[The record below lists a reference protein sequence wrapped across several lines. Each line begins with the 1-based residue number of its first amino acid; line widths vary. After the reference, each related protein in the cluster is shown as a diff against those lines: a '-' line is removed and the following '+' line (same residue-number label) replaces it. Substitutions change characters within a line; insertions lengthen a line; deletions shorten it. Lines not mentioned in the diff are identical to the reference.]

1 MSARTERIERVYTE
15 SEALARMDEL
25 VALLQDAVRDG
36 ASIGFLW
43 PMDRAVAEG
52 FWRGVARE
60 TGEGSRALLLA
71 LEDEKVIGTIQ
82 LGLCMRP
89 NGLHRAE
96 VQKLMVHT
104 GWRRRGL
111 GNALM
116 GAIEAVARE
125 QKRSL
130 LYLDTEPGKPA
141 EAMYERLGWTRA
153 GEIPDYACTPDGHRH
168 STVIFYRNL

>member
-1 MSARTERIERVYTE
+1 MSASTEHIERITTE
-15 SEALARMDEL
+15 GEVLARMDEL
-25 VALLQDAVRDG
+25 VALLQDAVADG

-43 PMDRAVAEG
+43 PMDNAVAEG

-60 TGEGSRALLLA
+60 TGEGSRVLLLA
-71 LEDEKVIGTIQ
+71 TAEGKVVGTIQ

-104 GWRRRGL
+104 RWRRRGT

-116 GAIEAVARE
+116 AAVEQVARE
-125 QKRSL
+125 QNRTL

-141 EAMYERLGWTRA
+141 EAMYERLGWSRT
-153 GEIPDYACTPDGHRH
+153 GEIPGYACAPDGRRH
-168 STVIFYRNL
+168 STVIFYREL

>member
-1 MSARTERIERVYTE
+1 MSASTERIERIHTE
-15 SEALARMDEL
+15 NGALARLDEL
-25 VALLQDAVRDG
+25 VALLQNAVADG

-43 PMDRAVAEG
+43 PLEKAIAEG

-71 LEDEKVIGTIQ
+71 LAEGKVVGTIQ
-82 LGLCMRP
+82 LGLCTRP

-104 GWRRRGL
+104 GWRRRGI

-116 GAIEAVARE
+116 AAVEQVARE
-125 QKRSL
+125 EKRTL

-141 EAMYERLGWTRA
+141 EAMYERLGWLRA
-153 GEIPDYACTPDGHRH
+153 GEIPGYACTPDGRLNG
-168 STVIFYRNL
+168 TAIFYRNL